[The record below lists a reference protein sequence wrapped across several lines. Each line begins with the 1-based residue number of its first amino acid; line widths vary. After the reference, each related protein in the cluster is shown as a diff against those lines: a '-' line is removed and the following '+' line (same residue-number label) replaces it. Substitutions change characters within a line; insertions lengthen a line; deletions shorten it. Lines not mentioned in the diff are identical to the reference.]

1 RYVDRK
7 TTSTPYETLAPHFH
21 LLQKRREIVEVYNAM
36 KPQREGFE
44 STLRTLREHRKELKE
59 KEDQMMKYL
68 QKFDHFLKDN
78 EVKRRLAVRKARRE
92 REMTNQKQPELH
104 TLQEEMKSL
113 VKVRDEL
120 ARRVKRNDV
129 YHNYLDKVVQASRQ
143 FQKASE
149 VMFCFETLW
158 NMRADLL
165 RSTQQKQDS
174 VEQHRARLA
183 GFARQRSDKLLRYNN
198 ALAQL
203 HSQLDE
209 ARTHCK
215 IWESRWA
222 HIQNTA
228 ATKTLLLGTVK
239 IAIFYL
245 YQIVRKRAKDAEE
258 TPLAPEDTFKQ
269 LD

>member
-1 RYVDRK
+1 
-7 TTSTPYETLAPHFH
+7 
-21 LLQKRREIVEVYNAM
+21 
-36 KPQREGFE
+36 
-44 STLRTLREHRKELKE
+44 TLRTLREHREELKE

-143 FQKASE
+143 
-149 VMFCFETLW
+149 
-158 NMRADLL
+158 
-165 RSTQQKQDS
+165 
-174 VEQHRARLA
+174 
-183 GFARQRSDKLLRYNN
+183 
-198 ALAQL
+198 
-203 HSQLDE
+203 
-209 ARTHCK
+209 
-215 IWESRWA
+215 ESRWA

-269 LD
+269 LDKVQLRNGHQDGNVACSSSRCN

>member
-1 RYVDRK
+1 
-7 TTSTPYETLAPHFH
+7 ETLAPHFH

-36 KPQREGFE
+36 KPQREVRQYILVGL
-44 STLRTLREHRKELKE
+44 SLKTQS
-59 KEDQMMKYL
+59 KL
-68 QKFDHFLKDN
+68 QLIHDN

-269 LD
+269 LDKIWAFLSELIFVWEKVRKSEAVHR